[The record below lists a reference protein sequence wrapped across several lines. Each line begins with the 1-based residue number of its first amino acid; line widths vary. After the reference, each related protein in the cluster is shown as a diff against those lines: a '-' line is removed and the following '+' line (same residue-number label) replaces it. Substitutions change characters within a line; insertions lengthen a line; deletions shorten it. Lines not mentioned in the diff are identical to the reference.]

1 MIPLVSGM
9 LSSLLMGGIKSLL
22 GGGGQTGGA
31 MPMQTSMTGMPI
43 GRAPILPGLANYP
56 RYADG
61 GMTGGIA
68 GLSAMPPIPPGETP
82 QMAYAMDK
90 GGMIR
95 GPGGGVDDLIAGTI
109 DNRNKVL
116 LSDGEY
122 VIPAR
127 VVSALGDGSSEAG
140 AKVLDGMVS
149 RVKGEAARR
158 IADNGEIN
166 HNRVMPA

>member
-1 MIPLVSGM
+1 MNL
-9 LSSLLMGGIKSLL
+9 
-22 GGGGQTGGA
+22 
-31 MPMQTSMTGMPI
+31 
-43 GRAPILPGLANYP
+43 
-56 RYADG
+56 
-61 GMTGGIA
+61 
-68 GLSAMPPIPPGETP
+68 PPIPPGETP

-109 DNRNKVL
+109 DNRSKVL

-140 AKVLDGMVS
+140 AKVLDNMVS
-149 RVKGEAARR
+149 RVKGEATKR
-158 IADNGEIN
+158 IRDNGEIN
-166 HNRVMPA
+166 HDKVMPA